1 MKHIWFAL
9 AFMVLAVAGLSAQG
23 NMESRIR
30 SMRVAFITERMK
42 LTPEE
47 AEKFWPIHNQYE
59 GEMRKIREKYRAERD
74 FQTMSDQEVER
85 FLTDHL
91 DMEEELLKLKRDY
104 YNRMRKVVPAR
115 KLAMYVRADL
125 DFNRKLIQSLQN
137 RK

>member
-1 MKHIWFAL
+1 MKHICFTLVFVAL
-9 AFMVLAVAGLSAQG
+9 ASAGLSAQG

-42 LTPEE
+42 LSPEE

-59 GEMRKIREKYRAERD
+59 SEMKKIREKYRAERD

-104 YNRMRKVVPAR
+104 YSRMRKVVPAR

>member
-1 MKHIWFAL
+1 MKHIWLTLVFAAL
-9 AFMVLAVAGLSAQG
+9 ASAGLSAQG

-59 GEMRKIREKYRAERD
+59 SEMKKIREKYRAERD

-104 YNRMRKVVPAR
+104 YTRMRKVVPAR

>member
-1 MKHIWFAL
+1 
-9 AFMVLAVAGLSAQG
+9 
-23 NMESRIR
+23 
-30 SMRVAFITERMK
+30 MRVAFITERMK
-42 LTPEE
+42 LSPEE

-59 GEMRKIREKYRAERD
+59 SEMRKIREKYRAERD

-104 YNRMRKVVPAR
+104 YTRMRKVVPAR

>member
-1 MKHIWFAL
+1 MKHIWFTL
-9 AFMVLAVAGLSAQG
+9 VFIVLASAGLSAQG

-42 LTPEE
+42 LSPDE

-59 GEMRKIREKYRAERD
+59 SETRKIREKYRAERD

-91 DMEEELLKLKRDY
+91 DMEDELLKLKRDY
-104 YNRMRKVVPAR
+104 YARMRKVVPAR

>member
-104 YNRMRKVVPAR
+104 YTRMRKVVPAR